1 MQPQNQ
7 TFSQGKLTKSEW
19 NNMEIPVT
27 PDELTIIK
35 LIKDSYHDVQK
46 KYNKNV
52 SMIGVLKT
60 SSYEEMHSH
69 LYKKYFEEI
78 VNEMIK
84 KYKIPTVS
92 SVSVSSVSV
101 CHSATTTDTIKSKH
115 VKQGQGQGSI
125 KKIDAIRIKN
135 NEDGIN
141 IKTVYEFTIL
151 KICKLLLDKKAMWNK
166 YKQETQDKTAV
177 SSKSDNN
184 SRSNSSSDSDSDDD
198 DEDNGND
205 IVSCSWMSYYYALN
219 VNLKNNIEHVN
230 MHVVAFVKH
239 LLELYEDDLDVF
251 HFIKY
256 SECYLEK
263 NHLCT
268 RYQDVG
274 LYEHQKQIFTY
285 CKLLNPKLILYIAP
299 TGTGKTL
306 TPIGLSEKHKIIF
319 VCAARHVGLALA
331 KSAISIQKRIAF
343 AFGCRSVDDIR
354 LHYFAVKEATRDWK
368 TGGIRKVDNSVGDNV
383 EIIISDIQSYLHAM
397 FYMKAF
403 NKAEDIIL
411 FWDEPTITMDNQTHE
426 YHELIHKNWKQNI
439 IPNVILSSAT
449 LPHERELQTTIA
461 DFKTR
466 FTNGEVFN
474 IVSHDCCKSIPIVN
488 KGGCVQLPHTL
499 FSEYS
504 DALIS
509 VSHCEKN
516 KTLLRYFG
524 INKISEFISYVNK
537 NELYS
542 NSRYSISRYFSSFN
556 DITLISIK
564 IYYLILLK
572 NIKHELAVWKQI
584 YEYFHSGE
592 GADNLYESTG
602 YVTTSDAHT
611 LTDGPTIFLTNDVEK
626 IASFCLQTAQIPA
639 QLIDDIMGTIQHNN
653 KLCEQ
658 IECVEKRIEDLLNDA
673 EKKTAG
679 AAAGAGGDGGGSKK
693 TEKKS
698 TKFFDK
704 KMDAGEIRELN
715 NKLQTLNEQVKRAA
729 LNDLFVPNRPAHL
742 KRWHDDATANG
753 IGSQS
758 QNNKPWSCD
767 IEDTYVEKIMLL
779 SIEPHWKILL
789 LMGIGAITD
798 HKNAKYNEI
807 IKELAQD
814 QKLFLIIASS
824 DYIYGTNYQF
834 CHGYISRDLS
844 DMTQEKTIQAM
855 GRVGR
860 NSIQQDYTIRFRD
873 DDLIKKLFLP
883 STNKLEADNMN
894 KLFSSA

>member
-1 MQPQNQ
+1 MQPQNQNQ

-19 NNMEIPVT
+19 NNMEIPVIL
-27 PDELTIIK
+27 DELTIIK

-60 SSYEEMHSH
+60 SSYEEMHLH
-69 LYKKYFEEI
+69 LYKKYFEES
-78 VNEMIK
+78 VNEMIE
-84 KYKIPTVS
+84 KYKVPPVVS
-92 SVSVSSVSV
+92 AAVKNVDAAASESDNHGGKNKNRSV
-101 CHSATTTDTIKSKH
+101 IKK
-115 VKQGQGQGSI
+115 GQGQQGPI
-125 KKIDAIRIKN
+125 KKIDAIRIEN

-151 KICKLLLDKKAMWNK
+151 KICKLLLDKKANWNRCK
-166 YKQETQDKTAV
+166 QDKSDEGV
-177 SSKSDNN
+177 SSG
-184 SRSNSSSDSDSDDD
+184 DSDDD
-198 DEDNGND
+198 DDDSESDSDDNDGND
-205 IVSCSWMSYYYALN
+205 IASCSWMSYYYALM
-219 VNLKNNIEHVN
+219 VNLKNHIDHVN
-230 MHVVAFVKH
+230 THVVAFVKH
-239 LLELYEDDLDVF
+239 LLELYENELDVF

-256 SECYLEK
+256 SEYYIEK

-268 RYQDVG
+268 KYQDVG

-285 CKLLNPKLILYIAP
+285 CKLPNPKLILYIAP

-411 FWDEPTITMDNQTHE
+411 FWDEPTITMDNQKHE

-466 FTNGEVFN
+466 FTNGDVFS

-504 DALIS
+504 DALSS
-509 VSHCEKN
+509 VAHCEKN

-524 INKISEFISYVNK
+524 INKISEFISFVNK
-537 NELYS
+537 HELYS

-556 DITLISIK
+556 EITLISIK

-572 NIKHELAVWKQI
+572 NIKQDPAVWKQI
-584 YEYFHSGE
+584 YEHFHSGE

-679 AAAGAGGDGGGSKK
+679 AAAGGGADGASKK

-715 NKLQTLNEQVKRAA
+715 NKLKALNEQVKRSA

-742 KRWHDDATANG
+742 KRWHDDASATG
-753 IGSQS
+753 RSQS

-807 IKELAQD
+807 MKELAQD

-834 CHGYISRDLS
+834 CHGYIGRDLH

>member
-1 MQPQNQ
+1 MQPPQTKNQ

-19 NNMEIPVT
+19 NNMEIPVI
-27 PDELTIIK
+27 PDELLIIN
-35 LIKDSYHDVQK
+35 LIKEGYHNVQSY
-46 KYNKNV
+46 YNKHV
-52 SMIGVLKT
+52 SMIGILKT
-60 SSYEEMHSH
+60 SSSPEMHAY
-69 LYKKYFEEI
+69 LYNKYFEEI
-78 VNEMIK
+78 VNKLVQKHKLTPTFKCKCKCAASANNENGKGGNNKNKGKDIK
-84 KYKIPTVS
+84 KV
-92 SVSVSSVSV
+92 
-101 CHSATTTDTIKSKH
+101 DE
-115 VKQGQGQGSI
+115 
-125 KKIDAIRIKN
+125 IRIKN

-141 IKTVYEFTIL
+141 SKTVYEFTVL
-151 KICKLLLDKKAMWNK
+151 KICTLLVDKKAKWNESK
-166 YKQETQDKTAV
+166 CANK
-177 SSKSDNN
+177 SSDDGGD
-184 SRSNSSSDSDSDDD
+184 NSSDDSSDDD
-198 DEDNGND
+198 GDDVA
-205 IVSCSWMSYYYALN
+205 ICSWMSYYYALM
-219 VNLKNNIEHVN
+219 VNLKNHIEHVN
-230 MHVVAFVKH
+230 IHVIEFVKY
-239 LLELYEDDLDVF
+239 LLELYEPDVDIF

-256 SECYLEK
+256 SEYYIEK

-274 LYEHQKQIFTY
+274 LYEHQKQIFTF
-285 CKLLNPKLILYIAP
+285 CKLPNPKLILYIAP

-306 TPIGLSEKHKIIF
+306 TPIGLSENHKIIF

-331 KSAISIQKRIAF
+331 KSAISIQKRVAF

-354 LHYFAVKEATRDWK
+354 LHYFAVKEATRDRK
-368 TGGIRKVDNSVGDNV
+368 SGGIRKVDNSVGDNV

-449 LPHERELQTTIA
+449 LPHERDLQTTIA

-466 FTNGEVFN
+466 FASSDIFN

-499 FSEYS
+499 FSDYAVVLS
-504 DALIS
+504 S
-509 VSHCEKN
+509 VAHCEKN

-537 NELYS
+537 NDFYS
-542 NSRYSISRYFSSFN
+542 NSRYSIERYFSSFN

-572 NIKHELAVWKQI
+572 NIKQDPAVWKQI
-584 YEYFHSGE
+584 YEHFNSGE
-592 GADNLYESTG
+592 GAVKLYESTG

-639 QLIDDIMGTIQHNN
+639 QLIDDIMGSINHNN

-658 IECVEKRIEDLLNDA
+658 IECVEKRIEDLLNEA
-673 EKKTAG
+673 EKKSGTG
-679 AAAGAGGDGGGSKK
+679 TGGAGGDSGGGGGGLKK

-698 TKFFDK
+698 NKFFDK

-715 NKLQTLNEQVKRAA
+715 NRLQALNEQVKRAA

-742 KRWHDDATANG
+742 KRWRNDGDNSGNSNDAATIAEN
-753 IGSQS
+753 SNK
-758 QNNKPWSCD
+758 NNKPWSCD
-767 IEDTYVEKIMLL
+767 IEDAYVEKIMLL
-779 SIEPHWKILL
+779 PIEPHWKILL

-834 CHGYISRDLS
+834 CHGYISRDLL

-873 DDLIKKLFLP
+873 DELIKKLFLP

>member
-1 MQPQNQ
+1 MQPQNQNQ

-19 NNMEIPVT
+19 NNMEIPVSS
-27 PDELTIIK
+27 DELTIIK
-35 LIKDSYHDVQK
+35 LIKESYHDVQK

-84 KYKIPTVS
+84 KHKIAPVS
-92 SVSVSSVSV
+92 GVSVSA
-101 CHSATTTDTIKSKH
+101 CHSATTTDNVKNKH

-125 KKIDAIRIKN
+125 KKIDAIRIEN
-135 NEDGIN
+135 NKDGIN
-141 IKTVYEFTIL
+141 VKTVYEFTIL
-151 KICKLLLDKKAMWNK
+151 RICKLLLDKKAIWNK
-166 YKQETQDKTAV
+166 YKQEKGD
-177 SSKSDNN
+177 KSDKSESGN
-184 SRSNSSSDSDSDDD
+184 SDDDESDDD
-198 DEDNGND
+198 DDDDGND
-205 IVSCSWMSYYYALN
+205 IASCSWMSYHYALM
-219 VNLKNNIEHVN
+219 VNLKNHIDHVN
-230 MHVVAFVKH
+230 THVVAFVKH
-239 LLELYEDDLDVF
+239 LLELCENDLDVF

-256 SECYLEK
+256 SEYYIEK

-268 RYQDVG
+268 KYQDVG

-285 CKLLNPKLILYIAP
+285 CKVPNPKLILYIAP

-397 FYMKAF
+397 FYMNAF
-403 NKAEDIIL
+403 NKPEDIIL
-411 FWDEPTITMDNQTHE
+411 FWDEPTITMDNQSHE

-439 IPNVILSSAT
+439 IPNIILSSAT

-466 FTNGEVFN
+466 FVNGDVFS

-504 DALIS
+504 DVLSS
-509 VSHCEKN
+509 VAHCEKN

-524 INKISEFISYVNK
+524 INKISEFVSFVNK

-556 DITLISIK
+556 EITLISIK

-572 NIKHELAVWKQI
+572 NIKQDPAVWKQI
-584 YEYFHSGE
+584 YEHFHSGE

-639 QLIDDIMGTIQHNN
+639 QLIDDIMSTIQHNN

-658 IECVEKRIEDLLNDA
+658 IECVEKRMEDLLNDA

-679 AAAGAGGDGGGSKK
+679 AAGGGDGASKK

-704 KMDAGEIRELN
+704 KLDAGEIKELN
-715 NKLQTLNEQVKRAA
+715 NKLQALNEQVKRAA

-742 KRWHDDATANG
+742 KRWHDDASATG
-753 IGSQS
+753 ISQNK
-758 QNNKPWSCD
+758 NNKPWSCD
-767 IEDTYVEKIMLL
+767 IQDTYVEKIMLL
-779 SIEPHWKILL
+779 AIESHWKILL

-807 IKELAQD
+807 IKELAQE

-834 CHGYISRDLS
+834 CHGYISRDLH